1 MSDWNEDN
9 FFERLT
15 PQLRRKLRGENGP
28 CPDADTL
35 CAVIEGAAAGPER
48 ESVIAHVSGCHVCAD
63 VGNRLLKF
71 ERASEHEPEV
81 GWNQSRIRLDN
92 WLEGFLR
99 SEAARFRSAQPAK
112 PSWIASARNGVW
124 DFVTSMKIVWALSA
138 VLAVV
143 VTVDGFLFLRYRRD
157 QLSLIQV
164 ATRPAAPPKPPVIS
178 VPAQKPAERSEG
190 KRRLARNGTG
200 KPRPPVALIP
210 PTAPWNPN
218 PLGQMAQTL
227 PPPPTEAASPPTP
240 PAQSVPTET
249 AQATVPSPAYPSG
262 RGVGTPSNPHL
273 GGPPGASSRAGA
285 APPNAR
291 GPSGPFSAGLHA
303 SPRATV
309 SRPSSIWLDPG
320 SRLLIV
326 LSSIEIKPDG
336 SFQFHA
342 KLLLP
347 VAQPAVLLDRGAEVI
362 GGGKISQG
370 QTSVAVTEFVVQG
383 VRYALKE
390 GSGAMNA
397 ETPGAGGGVH
407 FDRSQVLDMWPTDTA
422 TYEKVSDPAG
432 QTEAPK

>member
-15 PQLRRKLRGENGP
+15 PQLRRKLSGENGP
-28 CPDADTL
+28 CPDAETL

-81 GWNQSRIRLDN
+81 GWNQTRIRLDN

-99 SEAARFRSAQPAK
+99 SEAARSRSAQPAK

-190 KRRLARNGTG
+190 KRRLARNGVG
-200 KPRPPVALIP
+200 KPMPPVALIP

-240 PAQSVPTET
+240 PAQIF
-249 AQATVPSPAYPSG
+249 
-262 RGVGTPSNPHL
+262 RL
-273 GGPPGASSRAGA
+273 RRRRPPCHRPRIRAGGAWGLRVIPIWAVLQGHQA
-285 APPNAR
+285 APAPLPLTPEAR
-291 GPSGPFSAGLHA
+291 PRHLPPGLHA
-303 SPRATV
+303 SPGQ
-309 SRPSSIWLDPG
+309 P
-320 SRLLIV
+320 
-326 LSSIEIKPDG
+326 
-336 SFQFHA
+336 
-342 KLLLP
+342 P
-347 VAQPAVLLDRGAEVI
+347 V
-362 GGGKISQG
+362 
-370 QTSVAVTEFVVQG
+370 
-383 VRYALKE
+383 
-390 GSGAMNA
+390 
-397 ETPGAGGGVH
+397 VH
-407 FDRSQVLDMWPTDTA
+407 HRFGLTLA
-422 TYEKVSDPAG
+422 A
-432 QTEAPK
+432 AC